1 MMQNQNKALGVIAL
15 TLGGLLG
22 LMTTVDYFIGRN
34 IDPFT
39 CLQVF
44 VFLIVGTY
52 LYISSRRA
60 TCDQKSDIEIERKFL
75 VSEGFR
81 KHIKKTQVIRQ
92 GYLCDDPARTVRV
105 RTMDKKAYLT
115 IKGAGNE
122 SGTSRFEFEIRIPYA
137 AALKLAAIC
146 LPGHVVKY
154 RHIVKVGKHTF
165 EIDEFQGA
173 NEGLIIAEIELAT
186 EDEVFERPD
195 WLLAEVTGDKRYYNS
210 ALLKTPFKEWPKDD
224 QAAPTV

>member
-1 MMQNQNKALGVIAL
+1 MMQNQNKALGVIAF

-22 LMTTVDYFIGRN
+22 LMMTVDYFIGRG
-34 IDPFT
+34 IDPSS
-39 CLQVF
+39 CVLVLIMLF
-44 VFLIVGTY
+44 VGPYF
-52 LYISSRRA
+52 YIAARS
-60 TCDQKSDIEIERKFL
+60 TCDQKADVEIERKFL

-81 KHIKKTQVIRQ
+81 KHIKKTHVIRQ

-137 AALKLAAIC
+137 AALKLAEIC
-146 LPGHVVKY
+146 LPGHVVKN

-173 NEGLIIAEIELAT
+173 NEGLIIAEIELVT

-224 QAAPTV
+224 QAASAV

>member
-1 MMQNQNKALGVIAL
+1 MMQNRNKALGVVCFTLIAL
-15 TLGGLLG
+15 LA
-22 LMTTVDYFIGRN
+22 LMMAVDYFFRGRG
-34 IDPFT
+34 IDFFG
-39 CLQVF
+39 CILVLIMMF
-44 VFLIVGTY
+44 VTTLIFI
-52 LYISSRRA
+52 LPEE
-60 TCDQKSDIEIERKFL
+60 KSDVEIERKFL
-75 VSEGFR
+75 VSEDFR
-81 KHIKKTQVIRQ
+81 KHIKKTHVIRQ

-137 AALKLAAIC
+137 AALKLSEIC

-173 NEGLIIAEIELAT
+173 NEGLIIAEIELVT
-186 EDEVFERPD
+186 EGEVFERPD

-210 ALLKTPFKEWPKDD
+210 ALLKTPFKEWPNDE
-224 QAAPTV
+224 QPVPAV